1 MFQTLVSMS
10 SRAINHHLRVEDLH
24 YLLHNIAYDTLY
36 KSPDNGLQDQTNSNS
51 FHIDSL
57 ND

>member
-1 MFQTLVSMS
+1 MFQTLVSLS
-10 SRAINHHLRVEDLH
+10 SRAINHRLKEEDLH

-51 FHIDSL
+51 FDIDSF